1 MLSDILAVL
10 FGLLVIG
17 LAIKGIVRGRVSFT
31 MLEFFDGTASRRD
44 EDPLPYWI
52 VILAWMAVGGFLFLF
67 GVNELSDRVSGE
79 DMTLPPQARQMQKE
93 FRSKHVMESAGS
105 DAPNDQH

>member
-10 FGLLVIG
+10 FGLLVTG

-79 DMTLPPQARQMQKE
+79 DMTLPPQARQMLKE